1 MKHFKEGHARRSIRL
16 RTKILLVCMSL
27 VILCATLWAV
37 LEKGVEAQIEEIYY
51 NKTHALLRSEC
62 ARLLMQV
69 DEISNS
75 LTSLCLNEGFIKLME
90 EYLRRKE

>member
-37 LEKGVEAQIEEIYY
+37 LEKGVEAQIEEKR
-51 NKTHALLRSEC
+51 NGGLRNAAVKPDVC
-62 ARLLMQV
+62 R
-69 DEISNS
+69 
-75 LTSLCLNEGFIKLME
+75 
-90 EYLRRKE
+90 